1 MVMMMVFD
9 IELSTSQLEG
19 AQGGAV
25 ASVPDPLPDTS
36 FKSLSLL
43 PHKVASE
50 KRWTADLTKRWTLQD
65 VIQMAA
71 MAARWREGARGGQM
85 TQRDGHKEMDTP

>member
-1 MVMMMVFD
+1 MVLWCGAMVMMMVFD

-65 VIQMAA
+65 VPER
-71 MAARWREGARGGQM
+71 RWR
-85 TQRDGHKEMDTP
+85 RDGERERGVAK